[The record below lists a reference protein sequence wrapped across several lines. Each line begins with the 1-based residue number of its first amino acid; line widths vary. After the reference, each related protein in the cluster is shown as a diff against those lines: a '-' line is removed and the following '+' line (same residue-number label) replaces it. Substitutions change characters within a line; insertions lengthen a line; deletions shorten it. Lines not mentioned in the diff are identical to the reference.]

1 MTYVKRHPSWR
12 KDIISRKIHMYSI
25 DSIILE
31 NSIERTGFGIKWES
45 GKFVFPDS
53 NAAQIKKLEAVCIID
68 RWEF

>member
-45 GKFVFPDS
+45 GKLASENSVPYLNVFLPKFS
-53 NAAQIKKLEAVCIID
+53 KTK
-68 RWEF
+68 WEF